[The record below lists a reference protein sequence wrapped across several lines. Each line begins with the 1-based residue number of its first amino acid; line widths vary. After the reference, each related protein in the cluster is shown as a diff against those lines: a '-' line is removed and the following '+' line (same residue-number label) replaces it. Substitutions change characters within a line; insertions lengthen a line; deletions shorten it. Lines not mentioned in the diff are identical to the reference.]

1 MKVHVMT
8 SDIKEQTSKGFYAW
22 SLLVLFTLTYTFS
35 FVDRQVIN
43 LLVEP
48 IKGDMGLTDVQI
60 SYLQGLIFVI
70 PYVLLSIPI
79 GRLVDVFSRIY
90 VIISGILVWSFATIA
105 AGLSGNYTQL
115 AIARGF
121 VGAGEAALTPAVWSM
136 FPDIFTKKQLAVAM
150 SIFSM
155 APYLGAGI
163 ALIAGAQVIE
173 ISQSSPP
180 IELPIIGTLEPW
192 QITLIICG
200 APGIL
205 FALIY
210 ACIKEPTR
218 TATETQTD
226 EAMPLSEA
234 VDFMR
239 KNWKVYLAFLGGAPF
254 LIIMLYS
261 IQAWSP
267 TLLIRVHE
275 WDISY
280 AGRVYGV
287 VALVTGSL
295 GVLSSPVIARVMN
308 NLNFKGYPLLMLMI
322 STVLTALFLFIAG
335 LQKDGMNCLIFLA
348 LASFFVTIPLPQ
360 LAVTLQT
367 ISPNKMRGLV
377 AGIFVVS
384 GNVMGMGLGPTFV
397 AFFTENVF
405 QDPMSVGLSMGLLGL
420 VSAPIALVI
429 YLNGYRDLLVITESE
444 N

>member
-22 SLLVLFTLTYTFS
+22 SILVLFTLTYTFS

>member
-1 MKVHVMT
+1 MKVPVMT

-210 ACIKEPTR
+210 ACIKEPAR

>member
-22 SLLVLFTLTYTFS
+22 SILVLFTLTYTFS

-48 IKGDMGLTDVQI
+48 IKDDMDLTDVQI

-70 PYVLLSIPI
+70 PYVLLSVPI

-115 AIARGF
+115 AIARSF

-136 FPDIFTKKQLAVAM
+136 FPDIFTKKQLAFAM

-180 IELPIIGTLEPW
+180 VELPMIGTLEPW

-210 ACIKEPTR
+210 ACIKEPAR

-280 AGRVYGV
+280 AGRLYGV

-295 GVLSSPVIARVMN
+295 GVLSSPLVARMMS
-308 NLNFKGYPLLMLMI
+308 NFSLKGYPLLMLMM

-335 LQKDGMNCLIFLA
+335 LQKDGMSCLIFLA

>member
-22 SLLVLFTLTYTFS
+22 SILVLFTLTYTFS

-48 IKGDMGLTDVQI
+48 IKDDMDLTDVQI

-70 PYVLLSIPI
+70 PYVLLSVPI

-210 ACIKEPTR
+210 ACIKEPAR

>member
-35 FVDRQVIN
+35 FVDRQIIN

-173 ISQSSPP
+173 VSQSSPP

-210 ACIKEPTR
+210 ACIKEPAR

-295 GVLSSPVIARVMN
+295 GVLSSPVIARVMK
-308 NLNFKGYPLLMLMI
+308 NLNFKGYPLLMLMM

-335 LQKDGMNCLIFLA
+335 LQKDGMNCLVFLA

>member
-210 ACIKEPTR
+210 ACIKEPAR

>member
-22 SLLVLFTLTYTFS
+22 LLLVLFTLTYTFS

-48 IKGDMGLTDVQI
+48 IKDDMGLTDVQI

-136 FPDIFTKKQLAVAM
+136 FPDIFTKKQLAFAM

-163 ALIAGAQVIE
+163 ALIAGAEVIE

-180 IELPIIGTLEPW
+180 VELPIIGTLEPW

-210 ACIKEPTR
+210 ACIKEPAR
-218 TATETQTD
+218 TATETQTE

-234 VDFMR
+234 FRFMK
-239 KNWKVYLAFLGGAPF
+239 KNWKVYLAFLGGSPF

-280 AGRVYGV
+280 AGRVYGI

-295 GVLSSPVIARVMN
+295 GVLSSPFVARVMGRLN
-308 NLNFKGYPLLMLMI
+308 NKGYPLLMLMM

-335 LQKDGMNCLIFLA
+335 LQKDGMSCLIFLA

-377 AGIFVVS
+377 AGIFVVT

-405 QDPMSVGLSMGLLGL
+405 QDPMSVGMSMGLLGL

-429 YLNGYRDLLVITESE
+429 YLNGYRELLVITEAE
-444 N
+444 R

>member
-1 MKVHVMT
+1 MM
-8 SDIKEQTSKGFYAW
+8 SASANEQSYSKIYTWF
-22 SLLVLFTLTYTFS
+22 LLTLFTLTYTFS

-48 IKGDMGLTDVQI
+48 IKDDMDLTDVQI

-90 VIISGILVWSFATIA
+90 VIISGILVWSVATIA

-115 AIARGF
+115 AVARGF
-121 VGAGEAALTPAVWSM
+121 VGAGEASLTPAVWSM
-136 FPDIFTKKQLAVAM
+136 FPDIFNKSQLAVAM

-173 ISQSSPP
+173 ISQSAPP
-180 IELPIIGTLEPW
+180 VDLPVIGVLQPW
-192 QITLIICG
+192 QVTLILCG
-200 APGIL
+200 APGII

-210 ACIKEPTR
+210 ACIKEPKR
-218 TATETQTD
+218 IATDTQTN
-226 EAMPLSEA
+226 EALPLGEA
-234 VDFMR
+234 VSFMK

-275 WDISY
+275 WDIAY
-280 AGRVYGV
+280 AGRLYGM

-295 GVLSSPVIARVMN
+295 GVLSSPLVAKLMIH
-308 NLNFKGYPLLMLMI
+308 LNIRGFPLLMLII
-322 STVLTALFLFIAG
+322 STVMTALFLFLAG
-335 LQKDGMNCLIFLA
+335 LQTDGMTCLIFLA

-377 AGIFVVS
+377 AGIFVVT

-397 AFFTENVF
+397 AFLTEKVF
-405 QDPMSVGLSMGLLGL
+405 QDPMSLGMSMGVLGL
-420 VSAPIALVI
+420 IAAPIALLI
-429 YLNGYRDLLVITESE
+429 YINGYRDLVVISE
-444 N
+444 K

>member
-1 MKVHVMT
+1 MKALEMT
-8 SDIKEQTSKGFYAW
+8 SDITEQPSKGFYAW

-48 IKGDMGLTDVQI
+48 IKDDMDLTDVQI

-70 PYVLLSIPI
+70 PYVLLSVPI

-136 FPDIFTKKQLAVAM
+136 FPDIFTKKQLAFAM

-180 IELPIIGTLEPW
+180 VELPMIGTLEPW

-210 ACIKEPTR
+210 ACIKEPAR

-280 AGRVYGV
+280 AGRLYGV

-295 GVLSSPVIARVMN
+295 GVLSSPLVARMMS
-308 NLNFKGYPLLMLMI
+308 NFSLKGYPLLMLMM

-335 LQKDGMNCLIFLA
+335 LQKDGMSCLIFLA

>member
-22 SLLVLFTLTYTFS
+22 SILVLFTLTYTFS

-48 IKGDMGLTDVQI
+48 IKDDMDLTDVQI

-70 PYVLLSIPI
+70 PYVLLSVPI

-136 FPDIFTKKQLAVAM
+136 FPDIFTKKQLAFAM

-180 IELPIIGTLEPW
+180 VELPMIGTLEPW

-210 ACIKEPTR
+210 ACIKEPAR

-280 AGRVYGV
+280 AGRLYGV

-295 GVLSSPVIARVMN
+295 GVLSSPLVARMMS
-308 NLNFKGYPLLMLMI
+308 NFSLKGYPLLMLMM

-335 LQKDGMNCLIFLA
+335 LQKDGMSCLIFLA

>member
-1 MKVHVMT
+1 MKALEMT
-8 SDIKEQTSKGFYAW
+8 SDITEQPSKGFYAW

-48 IKGDMGLTDVQI
+48 IKDDMDLTDVQI

-70 PYVLLSIPI
+70 PYVLLSVPI

-90 VIISGILVWSFATIA
+90 VIISGILIWSFATIA

-136 FPDIFTKKQLAVAM
+136 FPDIFTKKQLAFAM

-180 IELPIIGTLEPW
+180 VELPMIGTLEPW

-210 ACIKEPTR
+210 ACIKEPAR

-280 AGRVYGV
+280 AGRLYGV

-295 GVLSSPVIARVMN
+295 GVLSSPLVARMMS
-308 NLNFKGYPLLMLMI
+308 NFSLKGYPLLMLMM

-335 LQKDGMNCLIFLA
+335 LQKDGMSCLIFLA

>member
-1 MKVHVMT
+1 MKALEMT
-8 SDIKEQTSKGFYAW
+8 SDITEQPSKGFYAW
-22 SLLVLFTLTYTFS
+22 SLLVLFTLTCTFS

-48 IKGDMGLTDVQI
+48 IKDDMDLTDVQI

-70 PYVLLSIPI
+70 PYVLLSVPI

-136 FPDIFTKKQLAVAM
+136 FPDIFTKKQLAFAM

-180 IELPIIGTLEPW
+180 VELPMIGTLEPW

-210 ACIKEPTR
+210 ACIKEPAR

-280 AGRVYGV
+280 AGRLYGV

-295 GVLSSPVIARVMN
+295 GVLSSPLVARMMS
-308 NLNFKGYPLLMLMI
+308 NFSLKGYPLLMLMM

-335 LQKDGMNCLIFLA
+335 LQKDGMSCLIFLA

>member
-1 MKVHVMT
+1 
-8 SDIKEQTSKGFYAW
+8 
-22 SLLVLFTLTYTFS
+22 
-35 FVDRQVIN
+35 
-43 LLVEP
+43 
-48 IKGDMGLTDVQI
+48 
-60 SYLQGLIFVI
+60 
-70 PYVLLSIPI
+70 
-79 GRLVDVFSRIY
+79 
-90 VIISGILVWSFATIA
+90 
-105 AGLSGNYTQL
+105 
-115 AIARGF
+115 
-121 VGAGEAALTPAVWSM
+121 
-136 FPDIFTKKQLAVAM
+136 
-150 SIFSM
+150 
-155 APYLGAGI
+155 
-163 ALIAGAQVIE
+163 
-173 ISQSSPP
+173 
-180 IELPIIGTLEPW
+180 
-192 QITLIICG
+192 
-200 APGIL
+200 
-205 FALIY
+205 
-210 ACIKEPTR
+210 
-218 TATETQTD
+218 
-226 EAMPLSEA
+226 MPLSEA

>member
-210 ACIKEPTR
+210 ACIKEPAR

-280 AGRVYGV
+280 AGRLYGV

>member
-8 SDIKEQTSKGFYAW
+8 SDIKEQTSNGFYAW

-90 VIISGILVWSFATIA
+90 VISSGILVWSFATIA

-210 ACIKEPTR
+210 ACIKEPAR

-335 LQKDGMNCLIFLA
+335 LQKDGMSCLIFLA

>member
-48 IKGDMGLTDVQI
+48 IKGDMGLTDLQI

-173 ISQSSPP
+173 VSQSSPP

-210 ACIKEPTR
+210 ACIKEPAR
-218 TATETQTD
+218 TSTETQTD

-308 NLNFKGYPLLMLMI
+308 NLNFKGYPLLMLMM

-335 LQKDGMNCLIFLA
+335 LQKDGMNCLVFLA

>member
-180 IELPIIGTLEPW
+180 IELPI
-192 QITLIICG
+192 
-200 APGIL
+200 PG
-205 FALIY
+205 
-210 ACIKEPTR
+210 
-218 TATETQTD
+218 
-226 EAMPLSEA
+226 
-234 VDFMR
+234 
-239 KNWKVYLAFLGGAPF
+239 
-254 LIIMLYS
+254 
-261 IQAWSP
+261 
-267 TLLIRVHE
+267 
-275 WDISY
+275 
-280 AGRVYGV
+280 
-287 VALVTGSL
+287 
-295 GVLSSPVIARVMN
+295 
-308 NLNFKGYPLLMLMI
+308 
-322 STVLTALFLFIAG
+322 
-335 LQKDGMNCLIFLA
+335 
-348 LASFFVTIPLPQ
+348 
-360 LAVTLQT
+360 
-367 ISPNKMRGLV
+367 
-377 AGIFVVS
+377 
-384 GNVMGMGLGPTFV
+384 
-397 AFFTENVF
+397 
-405 QDPMSVGLSMGLLGL
+405 
-420 VSAPIALVI
+420 
-429 YLNGYRDLLVITESE
+429 
-444 N
+444 